1 VFFDKKKDAAMRDQM
16 AKERAA
22 LEAADRGRR
31 PVIP

>member
-1 VFFDKKKDAAMRDQM
+1 LAMRDQM

-31 PVIP
+31 PTPVLP

>member
-1 VFFDKKKDAAMRDQM
+1 MRDQM

-31 PVIP
+31 TTPVIP